1 MSFTCRFLVCRHPPS
16 PHQVKLGS
24 LMLVAMSLSL
34 QHYRAWSIR
43 LACSGSSEDHG
54 LQTEASS
61 SCKMEVKSDWGR
73 VLVQAFALVP
83 AQQTHGYDDNNSES
97 II

>member
-1 MSFTCRFLVCRHPPS
+1 
-16 PHQVKLGS
+16 
-24 LMLVAMSLSL
+24 MLVAISLSL

-43 LACSGSSEDHG
+43 LAYSGSSEDNG
-54 LQTEASS
+54 LQTKASS
-61 SCKMEVKSDWGR
+61 SCKMEMKSDWGR

-83 AQQTHGYDDNNSES
+83 AQQTHGYDNNSES